1 MVTPAQSVSQSQTE
15 SRSARLSEPVE
26 ALLIDP
32 KRARVCDV
40 LIIGSGYGGS
50 IAALELADKDRKVW
64 VFERGREYALG
75 QFPETIGALPSH
87 VQVSR
92 PDDEQATGYP
102 DALFDVR
109 IGDGASVLVGCGLG
123 GGSLINASVVLDP
136 DRTTLDDS
144 AWPPELKD
152 GCNPLSAY
160 FDEARSLLGAE
171 PFGPAAT
178 LAKLEALKRLGACE
192 LVPIAV
198 TSKAGRNS
206 VGVHQDACT
215 LCGNCVTGC
224 NVGAKNTLPMNV
236 IPLAK
241 TRHAHFFTGAYAQR
255 ILRPSKADRA
265 THGSGPR
272 WKVRFAR
279 TSSLSRGRTSDTFD
293 VLAHT
298 VIIAAGTLGSTELLL
313 RSRTEQLQ
321 FSSQLGQRFSGNA
334 DAIAFGYGQRR
345 AVHSVA
351 AVHQDDSG
359 SHYKRV
365 GPTIVAAVRN
375 PAGGT
380 GRTRFLI
387 EDASVP
393 YALSSLIGSLM
404 GALAF
409 PHRFVRANEPA
420 FFQDCPAVDPISTPA
435 KLNDHLQVLLSMG
448 FDRGVGQLRLHP
460 KHRRLTIHMAGATD
474 DACHTRLHDYLR
486 TDVGKRFDEGY
497 YVPNPTWRPLPDDL
511 AQLAGPVDSSLLT
524 VHPLGGCAM
533 GRSAHDGVVDHLG
546 RVFDASC
553 DANYAATTPPA
564 VHAGLHVLDGAVI
577 PMPLG
582 VNPLLTICAVSMRAA
597 RTLSRSLD
605 ACPTKPTNP
614 AKPTSSAKPAKK
626 VRVQWAEPRRSIQ
639 AAPKPPSTAS
649 LGFTEVL
656 RTSDAL
662 DIFFDAERL
671 AAADPP
677 QSVDLKLD
685 VALDPDQWLA
695 DPSRPWTGTAS
706 VYPNK
711 DPAGRRPYR
720 KDQTLLGTDALV
732 LPALTGQVTARLLE
746 ADRPRGDLRRRWRQS
761 TAVLSF
767 VARRGVSELF
777 AAAPAKP
784 GERKTTL
791 CRRLQLFWRAARV
804 HTVRRVLD
812 YRIELQDGSTRRIKI
827 CGRKLLAF
835 KPGSEDPWTT
845 LLELPATIRE
855 LKLRHG
861 SWLCMRKRRIELRVD
876 ALDLLK
882 RRVYQLTETNDTPA
896 GIAQMLGVS
905 AFWMRAL
912 LSTHYWSFRGLDYG
926 RQLPR
931 VVPGN
936 VVYAHGHAIVPEV
949 IPFEVPRPK
958 RVRESMMLAL
968 TRYRQP
974 DCSDRVILLTHGLA
988 HGGEIFTTDT
998 VPKCLVAYLVEKNY
1012 DVWVLDNRMSNRL
1025 SDWKGTVDVPREPSS
1040 LDDIAQFDIPR
1051 AVDIVCRITGQ
1062 AKISVLAHCMGAAAM
1077 SMAILSGRLSR
1088 APRDSRIER
1097 LILHAVSPWM
1107 VPSNSSRASALIATV
1122 FGDLLGDQILE
1133 TVPPKTPGPIDQL
1146 VDRIGSSIGWDK
1158 KHRFAHHL
1166 DVRGDAMG
1174 TAICNRLTL
1183 FYGRQWL
1190 HENLD
1195 PRTHQQLYRLVGPA
1209 HVSFAKQAYFF
1220 ALRQRLTD
1228 REGGNVYLT
1237 EQSVEA
1243 YWTFPTLLACGTG
1256 NKVFAPEGNARS
1268 YRILKSL
1275 GRDVS
1280 YLPVAGIGHLD
1291 FFLGKHAHLG
1301 KSRTL
1306 AGSGI
1311 FDALDAFLRGQ
1322 PQDAQTMLSNDQRA
1336 AMAAP
1341 DLEQDASAV
1350 TGPSFTY
1357 DCLPGGKIRLNVWV
1371 ELRSH
1376 VTGHVRAPVRFRIE
1390 FAGGRSRPMEGD
1402 CIDLGA
1408 TWRQLAPMGR
1418 YLLASVKLTRA
1429 QLKAATALRID
1440 TAFNRRFLQYTRVR
1454 VVPHRNQ
1461 VCLDLQPLQIASAR
1475 HQAAL
1480 RCPISRY
1487 LQESTPEPVADPKQQ
1502 AADAVTLDLAQPW
1515 RDALCD
1521 APNPCPRSGH
1531 PAPSV
1536 QRARGRYTILAT
1548 SCRWPGAPFENKAA
1562 SRIVEQMCHQVG
1574 DRRHGQTVDAVWLL
1588 GDQIYADALGGLES
1602 ATETAERAGLR
1613 YREAF
1618 SGDQIYDQVY
1628 PSAAMRT
1635 LMRRVPVWMIV
1646 DDHELSDNWDG
1657 IATGKP
1663 ISRDDRLRVAA
1674 FTAYQWRRRG
1684 APPDGGLPFSD
1695 NDPKRGFWQS
1705 FHVGHLPVFALD
1717 TRTERTGLAR
1727 TDRDWGPGA
1736 LWTRRLLSTRQMRAF
1751 TAWLRSFKS
1760 DDCRPKFVLS
1770 GSVFGFAWHTE
1781 EAPQASLLD
1790 KDDWSGFPASA
1801 RCVATAIA
1809 THKVK
1814 NLIFVSGDYHLS
1826 AYAQVCIRH
1835 VSECGVRTSA
1845 VVHSIVASGMNATL
1859 PFANTAAWELE
1870 IGGVARPLPFGSNCL
1885 DVHST
1890 ARLLSLAP
1898 RQFSRISVSSDDG
1911 NHWKL
1916 SIQVFDDT
1924 GQPCLAAPVQLA
1936 LQSCPIAGCQSCP
1949 SAG

>member
-1 MVTPAQSVSQSQTE
+1 MVTPAQSVSQSQAG

-26 ALLIDP
+26 ALLTDP
-32 KRARVCDV
+32 KRARICDV

-75 QFPETIGALPSH
+75 EFPETIGALPSH

-123 GGSLINASVVLDP
+123 GGSLINASVVLEP
-136 DRTTLDDS
+136 DRTTLEDP
-144 AWPPELKD
+144 AWPPELRA
-152 GCNPLSAY
+152 GGNRLSAY
-160 FDEARSLLGAE
+160 FDEVRSLLGAE
-171 PFGPAAT
+171 PFGPATT
-178 LAKLEALKRLGACE
+178 LAKVDALKHLGPCE

-198 TSKAGRNS
+198 TSQARCNS

-241 TRHAHFFTGAYAQR
+241 TRHAHFFTGAHAQR
-255 ILRPSKADRA
+255 ILRPSKADQA
-265 THGSGPR
+265 THGPSAR

-279 TSSLSRGRTSDTFD
+279 TSTLSRGRSSDTFD

-298 VIIAAGTLGSTELLL
+298 VIVAAGTLGSTELLL
-313 RSRTEQLQ
+313 RSQSEQLR

-351 AVHQDDSG
+351 TVHQEDG
-359 SHYKRV
+359 GTQYKRV

-375 PAGGT
+375 PAGSS
-380 GRTRFLI
+380 GRTKFLI

-393 YALSSLIGSLM
+393 YALSSLIGSLI
-404 GALAF
+404 GTLAL
-409 PHRFVRANEPA
+409 PHRFIRASEPA
-420 FFQDCPAVDPISTPA
+420 FFRDCPSADPMSIPA

-448 FDRGVGQLRLHP
+448 FDRAVGHLRLHP
-460 KHRRLTIHMAGATD
+460 KHRRLTIHMASATD
-474 DACHTRLHDYLR
+474 DPCHTRLHDYLR

-497 YVPNPTWRPLPDDL
+497 YLPNPIWRPLPDEF
-511 AQLAGPVDSSLLT
+511 AQLAGQMGGNLLT

-553 DANYAATTPPA
+553 ALAKPSAL
-564 VHAGLHVLDGAVI
+564 HAGLHVLDGAVI

-582 VNPLLTICAVSMRAA
+582 VNPLLTICTVSMRAA
-597 RTLSRSLD
+597 KTIALSLRG
-605 ACPTKPTNP
+605 
-614 AKPTSSAKPAKK
+614 SSSKRAEK
-626 VRVQWAEPRRSIQ
+626 VRVRWTEPRRAMQ
-639 AAPKPPSTAS
+639 TAPKPPATAS
-649 LGFTEVL
+649 LWFTEVL

-662 DIFFDAERL
+662 DIFFDAEKL

-677 QSVDLKLD
+677 RSVDLKLD
-685 VALDPDQWLA
+685 VALDPDQWLEN
-695 DPSRPWTGTAS
+695 PSQPWTGTAS
-706 VYPNK
+706 VYLNK

-720 KDQTLLGTDALV
+720 KDQTLLGTDASV
-732 LPALTGQVTARLLE
+732 APVLTGQVTARVLV
-746 ADRPRGDLRRRWRQS
+746 ADRPRGDLHRRWRQS
-761 TAVLSF
+761 AAVLSF

-784 GERKTTL
+784 GEPKTKL
-791 CRRLQLFWRAARV
+791 FRRLRLFWRAARV

-812 YRIELQDGSTRRIKI
+812 YRIELRDRSTRRIEI
-827 CGRKLLAF
+827 SGRKLLAF
-835 KPGSEDPWTT
+835 KPRAKDPWTT
-845 LLELPATIRE
+845 LLELSATIRE
-855 LKLRHG
+855 TKLQHG
-861 SWLCMRKRRIELRVD
+861 SWLCMRKRRIKLRVD
-876 ALDLLK
+876 TLDLLK
-882 RRVYQLTETNDTPA
+882 RRVYQLTDTSDTPA
-896 GIAQMLGVS
+896 GVAQMLGVS
-905 AFWMRAL
+905 AFWLRAM

-926 RQLPR
+926 HRLPP

-936 VVYAHGHAIVPEV
+936 VAYAHGKAIVPEV

-958 RVRESMMLAL
+958 SARESMTLAL
-968 TRYRQP
+968 SRYRQTT
-974 DCSDRVILLTHGLA
+974 CSDRVVLLTHGLA

-1025 SDWKGTVDVPREPSS
+1025 SDWEGTVDVPREPSS

-1051 AVDIVCRITGQ
+1051 AIDIVCRMTGQ

-1088 APRDSRIER
+1088 APFDSRIDR

-1107 VPSNSSRASALIATV
+1107 VPSVSNRASALIATV
-1122 FGDLLGDQILE
+1122 FGDLLGDQVLE
-1133 TVPPKTPGPIDQL
+1133 TVPPKTPGPIDQFI
-1146 VDRIGSSIGWDK
+1146 DRIGSCIGWSK
-1158 KHRFAHHL
+1158 KHRFAHRL
-1166 DVRGDAMG
+1166 DVHGDAMG

-1237 EQSVEA
+1237 EPNVKRH
-1243 YWTFPTLLACGTG
+1243 WTFPTLLACGTG
-1256 NKVFAPEGNARS
+1256 NDVFAPEGNARS

-1275 GRDVS
+1275 GRNVS
-1280 YLPVAGIGHLD
+1280 YLPVSGIGHLD
-1291 FFLGKHAHLG
+1291 FFLGKHAHVG
-1301 KSRTL
+1301 KSRKL
-1306 AGSGI
+1306 PGSGI

-1322 PQDAQTMLSNDQRA
+1322 PQDAQTILSNDQRA
-1336 AMAAP
+1336 AAAAP
-1341 DLEQDASAV
+1341 DLEQDASAI

-1357 DCLPGGKIRLNVWV
+1357 DCLADGDIRLNVWV

-1376 VTGHVRAPVRFRIE
+1376 VTGRARAPATYRIE
-1390 FAGGRSRPMEGD
+1390 FAGSPPIHGK
-1402 CIDLGA
+1402 CVDLGSA
-1408 TWRQLAPMGR
+1408 WPQLVPMGR
-1418 YLLASVKLTRA
+1418 YLLASVELTRA
-1429 QLKAATALRID
+1429 QLKTATALRID

-1454 VVPHRNQ
+1454 VIPCRNQ
-1461 VCLDLQPLQIASAR
+1461 ACPDVQPLQIASAW
-1475 HQAAL
+1475 HQIAL
-1480 RCPISRY
+1480 DRSISRY
-1487 LQESTPEPVADPKQQ
+1487 ISRSTPEPVADPKQQ

-1515 RDALCD
+1515 RDRLCD
-1521 APNPCPRSGH
+1521 APDPCTFSSGH
-1531 PAPSV
+1531 AQSGR
-1536 QRARGRYTILAT
+1536 RAGGRYTILAT
-1548 SCRWPGAPFENKAA
+1548 SCRWPGAPFEQEAA
-1562 SRIVEQMCHQVG
+1562 SRIVEQMCRQAG
-1574 DRRHGQTVDAVWLL
+1574 DRRKGQTVDAVWLL
-1588 GDQIYADALGGLES
+1588 GDQIYADALGGLVS

-1674 FTAYQWRRRG
+1674 FTAYQWRRRE
-1684 APPDGGLPFSD
+1684 APPDDEVPFSD
-1695 NDPKRGFWQS
+1695 TDPRRGFWQS
-1705 FHVGHLPVFALD
+1705 FHIGHLPVFALD
-1717 TRTERTGLAR
+1717 TRTERKGLAR
-1727 TDRDWGPGA
+1727 ADRDWGPST
-1736 LWTRRLLSTRQMRAF
+1736 LWTRQLLSKRQLRAF
-1751 TAWLRSFKS
+1751 VAWLRSFEP

-1770 GSVFGFAWHTE
+1770 GSVFGLAWHTE
-1781 EAPQASLLD
+1781 HTPQALLLD
-1790 KDDWSGFPASA
+1790 KDDWSGFPSTA
-1801 RCVATAIA
+1801 RCVAMAIA
-1809 THKVK
+1809 THQVK
-1814 NLIFVSGDYHLS
+1814 NVIFVSGDYHLS

-1835 VSECGVRTSA
+1835 ASKRGVQRSA

-1870 IGGVARPLPFGSNCL
+1870 LSGVASPLQFGADRL
-1885 DVHST
+1885 QVHST
-1890 ARLLSLAP
+1890 ARLLSLVP
-1898 RQFSRISVSSDDG
+1898 RQFSRLSVSSDDG
-1911 NHWKL
+1911 VHWTL
-1916 SIQVFDDT
+1916 CIQVFDDT
-1924 GQPCLAAPVQLA
+1924 GQPCLAVPVQLA
-1936 LQSCPIAGCQSCP
+1936 LQACP